1 MLLDPRFIIVN
12 SSGTRT
18 LSDVS
23 SFSNGSSST
32 YYINATTISN
42 ALTAGTNVVLQ
53 ANRDIT
59 ISSAI
64 TATGSSGG
72 DLTMQAGRRINI
84 NQNITTANG
93 DLILEANHGSASNTG
108 SGNRFISGSGDLNVG
123 TGSITISMLSGS
135 SSYSQSLSPSGDM
148 SADTITVNAS
158 NNSNQGNITLNGTLT
173 ASNTISVTNSG
184 HHLNHLVQER

>member
-1 MLLDPRFIIVN
+1 MALNGGTLLLDPRFIIVN

-32 YYINATTISN
+32 YYINASTISN
-42 ALTAGTNVVLQ
+42 AITAGTNVVLQ

-64 TATGSSGG
+64 TASGSSGG

-93 DLILEANHGSASNTG
+93 DLILEANHTSA
-108 SGNRFISGSGDLNVG
+108 
-123 TGSITISMLSGS
+123 
-135 SSYSQSLSPSGDM
+135 
-148 SADTITVNAS
+148 A
-158 NNSNQGNITLNGTLT
+158 
-173 ASNTISVTNSG
+173 
-184 HHLNHLVQER
+184 VQDQEIDI